1 MILSRL
7 PQPFLDKMKL
17 LLGDEYDAW
26 LASYEVERWYGL
38 RVNTLKVS
46 ADDYLAMTPWAA
58 RLTPIPW
65 AASAFY
71 YDQEAR
77 PGKHAHYH
85 AGLYYMQEPSAMVP
99 AELLDVQP
107 GHRVLDLCAAPG
119 GKSTQLAA
127 KLQGDGMLVANDN
140 AGERT
145 KALARN
151 IELAGIR
158 NAIVLNEEPAALA
171 SRFPSYFDRVLVD
184 APCSGEGM
192 FRKDESMIDQW
203 AKHSVQRCA
212 SMQRDILRHAAEMVA
227 PGGMLVYS
235 TCTFSPEENEAQIAE
250 LLAARPDYAVVPI
263 EPAHGWSA
271 GLPAGNDTL
280 AGTVRLWPHRIQGE
294 GHYAAVLRREAAT
307 AVASP
312 PQRSYEAAAGDKALA
327 AGRVPHNRVA
337 DKGKRHERPQ
347 KREGGERRGGG
358 ASAPEGAEAIAMWRK
373 YAADAIPGAEEW
385 RGVLLAFGSR
395 VYLQP
400 AGVPSLDG
408 LRVVRAGW
416 YLGEACA
423 NRFEPSQPLAMGLA
437 KGDTVRALNLAGDSD
452 EVAKYL
458 RGETLAVEEERIE
471 MRSAAGTVPRKGIV
485 LVCADG
491 YPIGWGRWDDGMLKN
506 GLAPG
511 WRRI

>member
-1 MILSRL
+1 MTKLRL

-17 LLGDEYDAW
+17 LLDDEYDDW
-26 LASYEVERWYGL
+26 LASYEEERWYGL

-46 ADDYLAMTPWAA
+46 ADEYMAMTPWAA

-77 PGKHAHYH
+77 PGKHPHYH

-119 GKSTQLAA
+119 GKSTQLGA
-127 KLQGDGMLVANDN
+127 KLQGEGLLVSNDN

-171 SRFPSYFDRVLVD
+171 ARFPSYFDRVLVD

-212 SMQRDILRHAAEMVA
+212 GMQRVILQHAAEMVA

-263 EPAHGWSA
+263 EPAHGWAA
-271 GLPAGNDTL
+271 GLPAGNETL
-280 AGTVRLWPHRIQGE
+280 TGTVRLWPHRVQGE
-294 GHYAAVLRREAAT
+294 GHYAAVLRREATPT
-307 AVASP
+307 ADERGSQP
-312 PQRSYEAAAGDKALA
+312 HRSYDADEVYKQLA
-327 AGRVPHNRVA
+327 AGRAPHKRA
-337 DKGKRHERPQ
+337 DKDKRHERPQ
-347 KREGGERRGGG
+347 KREGSDRRGGG
-358 ASAPEGAEAIAMWRK
+358 ASVPEGDEAIAMWRK
-373 YAADAIPGAEEW
+373 YAAEANPRRCGMERGAVGI
-385 RGVLLAFGSR
+385 R
-395 VYLQP
+395 
-400 AGVPSLDG
+400 
-408 LRVVRAGW
+408 
-416 YLGEACA
+416 CA
-423 NRFEPSQPLAMGLA
+423 RL
-437 KGDTVRALNLAGDSD
+437 
-452 EVAKYL
+452 
-458 RGETLAVEEERIE
+458 
-471 MRSAAGTVPRKGIV
+471 SAAGRRTLAGRAARRPCGLVSRRGRRDSVRAVPAAR
-485 LVCADG
+485 DG
-491 YPIGWGRWDDGMLKN
+491 AGEGRHVAGVESS
-506 GLAPG
+506 
-511 WRRI
+511 R